1 MNVLQACFKDSI
13 RLHCIVH
20 KQRNL
25 EEHLKAASFSAR
37 KEVLSDI
44 FGVQDGDVFST
55 GLVDSK
61 DKEAFH
67 KDLLQLQQTLVPGCC
82 CFFFFST
89 GLIRNKRTPSKGM

>member
-1 MNVLQACFKDSI
+1 MLELDEADGEGALVNVLQACFKDSI

-44 FGVQDGDVFST
+44 FGVPDGDVFST

-67 KDLLQLQQTLVPGCC
+67 KDLLQLQQTLVPGC
-82 CFFFFST
+82 FFFFFQ
-89 GLIRNKRTPSKGM
+89 LV